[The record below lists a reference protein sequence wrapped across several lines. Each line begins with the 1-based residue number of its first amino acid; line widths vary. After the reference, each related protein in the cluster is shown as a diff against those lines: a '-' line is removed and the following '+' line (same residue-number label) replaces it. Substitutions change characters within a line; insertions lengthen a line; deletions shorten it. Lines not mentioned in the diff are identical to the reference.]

1 MFLTFAVFL
10 AFPHLSV
17 FHYSA
22 IFENVLCICW
32 HYCAVLFPT
41 PVLHLSAHLL
51 ALVLHLL
58 HFPANFLNVLR
69 NRCSVVPSHNP
80 LCSCPL
86 FPSPLFSLMSHLF
99 LSCPLHRNEGL
110 VCHFLLIITSNFFH
124 NFSAAVHSAVVLLP
138 SHLELCTSHVQ
149 IFLQICV
156 LVCLGPLFCCC
167 QKLLSP

>member
-1 MFLTFAVFL
+1 MFVSRVFL

-17 FHYSA
+17 FHYSV
-22 IFENVLCICW
+22 IFENVLCIHW
-32 HYCAVLFPT
+32 HWCAVLSPT

-51 ALVLHLL
+51 APVLHLL

-69 NRCSVVPSHNP
+69 NCCSVVKSHNP
-80 LCSCPL
+80 LCSRPL

-99 LSCPLHRNEGL
+99 LSCPLCQNEGL
-110 VCHFLLIITSNFFH
+110 VCPSLLVITSNFFH

-138 SHLELCTSHVQ
+138 SHLELYTSHVQ

-156 LVCLGPLFCCC
+156 LIRLGPLFCCC
-167 QKLLSP
+167 PKLLSP